1 MKTMRAMHDARS
13 ITDGLST
20 CIYGVF
26 PGLYE
31 GREDE
36 ERNRTKSKFAQG
48 VAYGLLAS
56 KAGKEIRRYSTH
68 LHISRERHARG
79 EWWARGWKRDWRMQ
93 STTDAS
99 ASVDQFERLT
109 EIQFINAL
117 LEIVS

>member
-1 MKTMRAMHDARS
+1 MHDARS

-68 LHISRERHARG
+68 LHLSRERHARG